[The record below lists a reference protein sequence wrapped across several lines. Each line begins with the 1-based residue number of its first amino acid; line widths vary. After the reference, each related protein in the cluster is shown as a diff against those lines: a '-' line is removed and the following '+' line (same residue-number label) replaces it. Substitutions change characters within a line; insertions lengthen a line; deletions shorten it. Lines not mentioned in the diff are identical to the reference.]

1 MPFFRKCYLR
11 ATELLISAFS
21 TVGLACSV
29 PAAADLF
36 GAGWQKQ
43 SKNKVLHCGIDLN
56 DFAGKVNKGDILR
69 EFNIPTHAK
78 IVGHVGRF
86 VPVKNHDFI
95 LEIARDLIQVD
106 PSVYFLLLG
115 GGNLR
120 KRIQEKIEMLGINSN
135 IVLAGVRSDVPKLLS
150 NIMDVFVL
158 PSFYEGLGLSF
169 VEAQT
174 AGLPCVVSDTIP
186 LEADIIP
193 DLVTRLS
200 LTTPASLWA
209 NKIRELLNKER
220 LVDRESSL
228 RKVKGSS
235 FNIDY
240 SVRSLE
246 EIYSGNPGS
255 PSCG

>member
-1 MPFFRKCYLR
+1 
-11 ATELLISAFS
+11 
-21 TVGLACSV
+21 
-29 PAAADLF
+29 
-36 GAGWQKQ
+36 
-43 SKNKVLHCGIDLN
+43 
-56 DFAGKVNKGDILR
+56 
-69 EFNIPTHAK
+69 
-78 IVGHVGRF
+78 VGHVGRF